1 MEVAVVIG
9 ITTVLAGIGWPLT
22 SRLLDRSQLVA
33 ATDTLRAEVRAAQ
46 REARASGRVL
56 EMRVDPSAGVY
67 VIGPV
72 GDAGRVRRLPDGVTF
87 GAPDNADS
95 DGVTF
100 RENTAR
106 FNPRT
111 GLQNS
116 FGSITVRSRTGARRV
131 TVSITGHTSIARWDG
146 RQWQ

>member
-72 GDAGRVRRLPDGVTF
+72 GDAGRVR
-87 GAPDNADS
+87 
-95 DGVTF
+95 
-100 RENTAR
+100 
-106 FNPRT
+106 
-111 GLQNS
+111 